1 MIIGFTGSRNG
12 MTDKQEEGF
21 EQLAKTLDISEF
33 HHGDCI
39 GSDEKAD
46 SIIKSQIEKRKKDI
60 KTIIHPSYKKDRANC
75 KGDVVIKPT
84 SYLDRNKDIVNH
96 SEVLV
101 ATPSGKEN
109 FTSGVWATIRLAR
122 KKKIPIYVIK
132 PNGIVKKE
140 NQEKK

>member
-1 MIIGFTGSRNG
+1 MIVGFTGSRIG
-12 MTDKQEEGF
+12 MSDKQEEVF
-21 EQLAKTLDISEF
+21 KQLAKTLDISEF

-46 SIIKSQIEKRKKDI
+46 SIVKTIGKNKEI
-60 KTIIHPSYKKDRANC
+60 KTVIHPSYKKDRANC
-75 KGDVVIKPT
+75 EGDVIIKPA
-84 SYLDRNKDIVNH
+84 SYLERNKDIVDH

-101 ATPSGKEN
+101 ATPHNKEN

-132 PNGIVKKE
+132 PNGLVKKE
-140 NQEKK
+140 NQIKKKT